1 MKKACILIVDD
12 EKTVCETLSEVLR
25 EEGYETEMAF
35 DGEEAIQKIEKQK
48 LGQGPLGQRPFD
60 VVFCDLRM
68 PKSDGLKV
76 LEKVEELSP
85 ETFFIVIT
93 AYGSMETTLEALKKG
108 AYDYVVKPLIFDD
121 ILLKLRHLLDF
132 KKLNVENRLLK
143 DSIITDQFAFDN
155 VLGQGPEMK
164 AIYSLMQKV
173 AATQTTVLITGET
186 GVGKER
192 LAKAI
197 HHQSAQKEKNFVRI
211 CCASYKEH
219 QLDQALFGEEG
230 SPTQG
235 IFTKHDGTLFM
246 DEIGDLTPAL
256 QLKLV
261 KLLQAGLKSLRL
273 IVSSTKD
280 LAKEVSKQAFREDL
294 YYRINVIELKVP
306 PLRARKNDIPF
317 LVKYFVRRLSE
328 ELGKK
333 IKYVTDETLDV
344 LMNYQWKG
352 NIREL
357 QNILERSILLSDN
370 DTQFLNVH
378 HLPSE
383 LISQTHDTA
392 HYNFKEAMRK
402 SEIKHIQWVLEKNRF
417 DKKKTAQDLGLSLSS
432 LYRKIEEL
440 AMPIQ

>member
-1 MKKACILIVDD
+1 MNKTTILIVDD

-25 EEGYETEMAF
+25 EEGYETQIAF
-35 DGEEAIQKIEKQK
+35 DGEEAIQKVEKQK
-48 LGQGPLGQRPFD
+48 FD

-68 PKSDGLKV
+68 PKTDGLKV

-143 DSIITDQFAFDN
+143 DSIITDQFVFDN

-173 AATQTTVLITGET
+173 ATTQTTILITGET

-219 QLDQALFGEEG
+219 QLDQALVGEE
-230 SPTQG
+230 G
-235 IFTKHDGTLFM
+235 IFTKHEGTLFM

-306 PLRARKNDIPF
+306 PLRARKNDIHF

-328 ELGKK
+328 ALGRK
-333 IKYVTDETLDV
+333 IKYVTDETLEV
-344 LMNYQWKG
+344 LMSYPWKG

-357 QNILERSILLSDN
+357 ENVLERAILLSDN
-370 DTQFLNVH
+370 NTQFLNIH

-383 LISQTHDTA
+383 LISQTQDSAIH
-392 HYNFKEAMRK
+392 NFKEAMRK

-440 AMPIQ
+440 SMPIQ

>member
-1 MKKACILIVDD
+1 MNLKEGGHMKKGCILIVDD
-12 EKTVCETLSEVLR
+12 ERTVCETLSEVLK
-25 EEGYETEMAF
+25 EEGYETETAF
-35 DGEEAIQKIEKQK
+35 DGEEAIQKIGKQK
-48 LGQGPLGQRPFD
+48 FD

-68 PKSDGLKV
+68 PKLDGLKV
-76 LEKVEELSP
+76 LEKVEEISA

-121 ILLKLRHLLDF
+121 VLLKLRHLLAF
-132 KKLNVENRLLK
+132 KKLSVEHRLLK
-143 DSIITDQFAFDN
+143 DSVTDQFAFDN

-186 GVGKER
+186 GVGKEK
-192 LAKAI
+192 LATAI
-197 HHQSAQKEKNFVRI
+197 HHQSAQKEKSFIRI
-211 CCASYKEH
+211 CCASYKEY

-230 SPTQG
+230 
-235 IFTKHDGTLFM
+235 IFAKHEGTLFM
-246 DEIGDLTPAL
+246 DEIGDLTPSL
-256 QLKLV
+256 QLKLMQ
-261 KLLQAGLKSLRL
+261 LLQAGLKSLRL
-273 IVSSTKD
+273 IVSSTQD

-294 YYRINVIELKVP
+294 YYRINVIELKIP
-306 PLRARKNDIPF
+306 PLRTRKNDIPF
-317 LVKYFVRRLSE
+317 LVKYFVRSLSE

-333 IKYVTDETLDV
+333 IKYVTDETLEI
-344 LMNYQWKG
+344 LMNYPWKG

-357 QNILERSILLSDN
+357 QNILERAILLSDN
-370 DTQFLNVH
+370 DTQFLSVH

-383 LISQTHDTA
+383 LISQSSDAA
-392 HYNFKEAMRK
+392 HYNFKDAMHQH
-402 SEIKHIQWVLEKNRF
+402 EIKHIQWVLEKNRF

-440 AMPIQ
+440 SMPIQ

>member
-1 MKKACILIVDD
+1 MKKTTILIVDD

-25 EEGYETEMAF
+25 EEGYETQIAF
-35 DGEEAIQKIEKQK
+35 DGEEAIQKVEKQK
-48 LGQGPLGQRPFD
+48 FD

-68 PKSDGLKV
+68 PKTDGLKV
-76 LEKVEELSP
+76 LEKVEELSR

-121 ILLKLRHLLDF
+121 ILLKLKHLLDF

-143 DSIITDQFAFDN
+143 DFFITDQFAFDN

-164 AIYSLMQKV
+164 AIYSLMQKI
-173 AATQTTVLITGET
+173 AATQTTVLITGEA

-197 HHQSAQKEKNFVRI
+197 HYQSAQKEKPFVRV
-211 CCASYKEH
+211 CCASYREH

-230 SPTQG
+230 
-235 IFTKHDGTLFM
+235 IFTRLEEGTIFI
-246 DEIGDLTPAL
+246 DEIGDLTCAL

-261 KLLQAGLKSLRL
+261 TFLQEGLKSLRL

-328 ELGKK
+328 ALGRK
-333 IKYVTDETLDV
+333 IKYVTDETLEV
-344 LMNYQWKG
+344 LMSYPWKG

-357 QNILERSILLSDN
+357 ENVLERAILLSDN
-370 DTQFLNVH
+370 NTQFLNIH

-383 LISQTHDTA
+383 LISQTQDSAIH
-392 HYNFKEAMRK
+392 NFKEAMRK

-440 AMPIQ
+440 SMPVQ

>member
-1 MKKACILIVDD
+1 MNLKGCAPEEEVMQKPTILIVDD

-35 DGEEAIQKIEKQK
+35 DGDEAIQKIAKQK
-48 LGQGPLGQRPFD
+48 FD

-68 PKSDGLKV
+68 PKTDGLKV
-76 LEKVEELSP
+76 LEKVEEISP

-121 ILLKLRHLLDF
+121 ILLKLKHLLDF
-132 KKLNVENRLLK
+132 KRLNVENRLLK

-197 HHQSAQKEKNFVRI
+197 HHQSAQKSKSFVRV

-230 SPTQG
+230 
-235 IFTKHDGTLFM
+235 IFARHDGTLFM

-261 KLLQAGLKSLRL
+261 SLLQAGLKSLRL

-280 LAKEVSKQAFREDL
+280 LAKEVSRQTLREDL

-317 LVKYFVRRLSE
+317 LVKYFVRYLSE
-328 ELGKK
+328 ELGRK
-333 IKYVTDETLDV
+333 IKYVTDETLEI
-344 LMNYQWKG
+344 LMNYLWKG

-357 QNILERSILLSDN
+357 QNVLERAVLLSEN
-370 DTQFLNVH
+370 DTQFLNAR

-383 LISQTHDTA
+383 LISQTQDSA
-392 HYNFKEAMRK
+392 LYNFKEAMRK

-440 AMPIQ
+440 IMPVQ

>member
-1 MKKACILIVDD
+1 MKATILIVDD
-12 EKTVCETLSEVLR
+12 EKTVCETLSEILQ

-48 LGQGPLGQRPFD
+48 LGQRPFD

-68 PKSDGLKV
+68 PKTDGLKV
-76 LEKVEELSP
+76 LEKGEELSP
-85 ETFFIVIT
+85 ETFFIVMT

-121 ILLKLRHLLDF
+121 ILLKLKHLLDF

-197 HHQSAQKEKNFVRI
+197 HYQSAQKEKSFVRI

-230 SPTQG
+230 
-235 IFTKHDGTLFM
+235 IFARHEGTLFM
-246 DEIGDLTPAL
+246 DEVGDLTPAL

-280 LAKEVSKQAFREDL
+280 LAKEVSKQTFREDL

-333 IKYVTDETLDV
+333 IKYVTDETLEV
-344 LMNYQWKG
+344 LMNYPWKG
-352 NIREL
+352 SIREL
-357 QNILERSILLSDN
+357 QNILERAVLLSDN

-383 LISQTHDTA
+383 LISQTHDSA

-402 SEIKHIQWVLEKNRF
+402 SEMKHIQWVLEKNKF

-440 AMPIQ
+440 SMPAQ

>member
-1 MKKACILIVDD
+1 MQKTCILIVDD
-12 EKTVCETLSEVLR
+12 ERTVCETLSEVLR

-35 DGEEAIQKIEKQK
+35 DGEDALQKIEKQK
-48 LGQGPLGQRPFD
+48 LGQRPFD

-68 PKSDGLKV
+68 PGIDGLKV
-76 LEKVEELSP
+76 LEKGEELSP

-143 DSIITDQFAFDN
+143 DSITDQFAFDN

-197 HHQSAQKEKNFVRI
+197 HHQSSQREKNFVRI

-219 QLDQALFGEEG
+219 PLDHALFGEEG
-230 SPTQG
+230 
-235 IFTKHDGTLFM
+235 IFAKHEGTLFM

-261 KLLQAGLKSLRL
+261 KLLQTGLMKSLRL

-280 LAKEVSKQAFREDL
+280 LAKEVSSQVFREDL

-317 LVKYFVRRLSE
+317 LVKYFVRHLSE

-333 IKYVTDETLDV
+333 IKYATDETLKI

-357 QNILERSILLSDN
+357 QNILERAVLLSDN
-370 DTQFLNVH
+370 DTQFLNGH

-383 LISQTHDTA
+383 LISQTNDSA

-402 SEIKHIQWVLEKNRF
+402 SEMKHIQWVLEKNRF

-440 AMPIQ
+440 SMPIQ